1 MNIWGYIR
9 PDGQVGIRNMV
20 AVIPT
25 VVCAS
30 ETAKH
35 IAERTRDTI
44 YLPNQHG
51 CCQLGNDM
59 QLTTQTLINLGK
71 NPNIAAVLVVG
82 LGCEG
87 VPIKK
92 VADEIA
98 AGSRKRV
105 EHLIIQEQGGT
116 LKTEEKGLR
125 LVRDMIQETQS
136 QHREQTDLSRII
148 LALECG
154 GSDATSGLVSNPVTG
169 YVSDKLISLGG
180 TTIFSETTE
189 IIGAEHIFSRRAK
202 SDEVKK
208 KLLDTVAGCE
218 QKARD
223 LGFDMRG
230 GQPTPGN
237 IQGGLTTIEEKSL
250 GCIYKGGKKQPLN
263 GVLDYAQIPV
273 EKGLHFMDTPGQD
286 IESITGML
294 AGGAQ
299 VVIFTTGRGTPT
311 GSPIA
316 PVIKITGNKTTYE
329 NMKDNIEFDASPVID
344 GRESIAQAGERLFQ
358 ELIEVIN
365 GKQTKAEALGHREF
379 GMYKLHSTF

>member
-1 MNIWGYIR
+1 MNILGYRR
-9 PDGQVGIRNMV
+9 PDGKVGVRNLV

-25 VVCAS
+25 AVCSS

-35 IAERTRDTI
+35 IADRVQNTI

-59 QLTTQTLINLGK
+59 ELTAQTLINLGK

-98 AGSRKRV
+98 SESRKRV
-105 EHLIIQEQGGT
+105 KHLIIQEAGGT
-116 LKTEEKGLR
+116 LKAEEQGLR
-125 LVRDMIQETQS
+125 IVREMIEETQM
-136 QHREQTDLSRII
+136 QQREEFDISNII

-154 GSDATSGLVSNPVTG
+154 GSDATSGLASNPVTG
-169 YVSDKLISLGG
+169 YVSDKLIGMGG

-189 IIGAEHIFSRRAK
+189 IIGAEHIFAQRAA
-202 SDEVKK
+202 SNQVKR
-208 KLLDTVAGCE
+208 KLLDLVEQCE
-218 QKARD
+218 QKARN

-237 IQGGLTTIEEKSL
+237 IEGGLTTIEEKSL
-250 GCIYKGGKKQPLN
+250 GCIYKGGVKQPLN
-263 GVLDYAQIPV
+263 GVLDYAQIPT

-286 IESITGML
+286 IESITGMI

-316 PVIKITGNKTTYE
+316 PVIKITGNKKTFE
-329 NMKDNIEFDASPVID
+329 NMKDNIEFDASGVIE
-344 GRESIAQAGERLFQ
+344 GVESIAQAGERLFE
-358 ELIEVIN
+358 ELVQIIN
-365 GKQTKAEALGHREF
+365 GKRTKAEALGHREF

>member
-1 MNIWGYIR
+1 MDILGYRR
-9 PDGQVGIRNMV
+9 PDGKVGIRNLV

-35 IAERTRDTI
+35 IAERVENAI

-59 QLTTQTLINLGK
+59 KLTTQTLINLGK
-71 NPNIAAVLVVG
+71 NPNIAAVLVVS

-92 VADEIA
+92 VAEEIA
-98 AGSRKRV
+98 FDTRKRV
-105 EHLIIQEQGGT
+105 EHLVIQEKGGT
-116 LKTEEKGLR
+116 LKTEEEGLHI
-125 LVRDMIQETQS
+125 VMEMIRETQS
-136 QHREQTDLSRII
+136 QKREKVNISNII

-189 IIGAEHIFSRRAK
+189 IIGAEHILAQRSK
-202 SDEVKK
+202 SDEVKHS
-208 KLLDTVAGCE
+208 LLDTVERCE
-218 QKARD
+218 QKAREQ
-223 LGFDMRG
+223 GFDMRG

-237 IQGGLTTIEEKSL
+237 IEGGLTTIEEKSL
-250 GCIYKGGKKQPLN
+250 GCIYKGGKNHPLN
-263 GVLDYAQIPV
+263 GVLQYAEIAV

-286 IESITGML
+286 IESITGMI

-329 NMKDNIEFDASPVID
+329 NMKDNIEFDASAVID
-344 GRESIAQAGERLFQ
+344 GKESISHAGERLFE
-358 ELIEVIN
+358 ELVQVIN
-365 GKQTKAEALGHREF
+365 GKRTKAEALGHREF
-379 GMYKLHSTF
+379 GIYKLHSTF

>member
-1 MNIWGYIR
+1 MDVWGYLR
-9 PDGQVGIRNMV
+9 PDGQVGIRNLV

-25 VVCAS
+25 VVCSS

-35 IAERTRDTI
+35 IAQRAHNTI

-59 QLTTQTLINLGK
+59 HLTTRTLINLGK

-92 VADEIA
+92 VAEEIA
-98 AGSRKRV
+98 QDSRKRV
-105 EHLIIQEQGGT
+105 EHLVIQEEGGT
-116 LKTEEKGLR
+116 LKTEERGLR
-125 LVRDMIQETQS
+125 IVGDMVQQTQS
-136 QHREQTDLSRII
+136 QQREKTDMSKII

-180 TTIFSETTE
+180 STIFSETTE
-189 IIGAEHIFSRRAK
+189 VIGAEHIFSQRAK
-202 SDEVKK
+202 SKEVKNR
-208 KLLDTVAGCE
+208 LLKTVANCE
-218 QKARD
+218 QKARE

-237 IQGGLTTIEEKSL
+237 IQGGLSTIEEKSL

-263 GVLDYAQIPV
+263 EVLDYAQIPS

-286 IESITGML
+286 IESITGMI

-329 NMKDNIEFDASPVID
+329 NMQDNIEFDASPVID
-344 GRESIAQAGERLFQ
+344 GRESITQAGERLFQ
-358 ELIEVIN
+358 ELVEVVN
-365 GKQTKAEALGHREF
+365 GKRTKAEALGHREF

>member
-1 MNIWGYIR
+1 MDILGYRR
-9 PDGQVGIRNMV
+9 PDGKVGIRNLV

-35 IAERTRDTI
+35 IAERGENAI

-51 CCQLGNDM
+51 CCQLGYDM

-71 NPNIAAVLVVG
+71 NPNISAVLVVS

-92 VADEIA
+92 VAEEIA
-98 AGSRKRV
+98 FGTRKRV
-105 EHLIIQEQGGT
+105 EHLVIQEKGGT
-116 LKTEEKGLR
+116 LKTEQEGLHI
-125 LVRDMIQETQS
+125 VMEMIRETQS
-136 QHREQTDLSRII
+136 QKREKVNISNII

-189 IIGAEHIFSRRAK
+189 IIGAEHILAQRSK
-202 SDEVKK
+202 SDEVKHR
-208 KLLDTVAGCE
+208 LLDTVERCE
-218 QKARD
+218 QKAREQ
-223 LGFDMRG
+223 GFDMRG

-237 IQGGLTTIEEKSL
+237 IEGGLTTIEEKSL
-250 GCIYKGGKKQPLN
+250 GCIYKGGKKHPLN
-263 GVLDYAQIPV
+263 GVLQYAEIAV

-286 IESITGML
+286 IESITGMI

-316 PVIKITGNKTTYE
+316 PIIKITGNKTTYE

-344 GRESIAQAGERLFQ
+344 GKESISHAGERLFE
-358 ELIEVIN
+358 ELVQVIN
-365 GKQTKAEALGHREF
+365 GKRTKAEALGHREF